1 MTHNNIF
8 YNPDEEKELNDKIS
22 FSMDKIRNMEELLFV
37 ATSQNVEQNTIDEIQ
52 SNIDAEI
59 IIYDALIAERDE
71 TP

>member
-1 MTHNNIF
+1 MTHNNLF

-22 FSMDKIRNMEELLFV
+22 FSMDKIRNMEELLSV
-37 ATSQNVEQNTIDEIQ
+37 AISLNVEQDTIDEIQ
-52 SNIDAEI
+52 ANIDAEI